1 MKSSISLTAR
11 LKSWRAI
18 AALKATTFAAFGLIY
33 ASPANAQSAQQ
44 TTAPSSSVVGD
55 FNNVIQVPNQNNAQS
70 SNVNRPVFN
79 NIYPLNTPPNAEDD
93 FGFNLSV
100 SYSDDVIVSAGVVYQ
115 PGRSRAHQARM
126 RQLAEQTDLLAAQK
140 KIAEA
145 ELQLL
150 QMQIEEAKQKLQSL

>member
-1 MKSSISLTAR
+1 MQVRQLRSRRSKQQRRLLVLQVILTTSFRSLTKTTR
-11 LKSWRAI
+11 RV
-18 AALKATTFAAFGLIY
+18 AT
-33 ASPANAQSAQQ
+33 
-44 TTAPSSSVVGD
+44 
-55 FNNVIQVPNQNNAQS
+55 
-70 SNVNRPVFN
+70 VNRPVFN

-93 FGFNLSV
+93 FGFNISV
-100 SYSDDVIVSAGVVYQ
+100 SYSDDVVVSAGVVYQ

-150 QMQIEEAKQKLQSL
+150 QIQIEDAKQQLSVAIISILIRANDVASDTPFFDLL